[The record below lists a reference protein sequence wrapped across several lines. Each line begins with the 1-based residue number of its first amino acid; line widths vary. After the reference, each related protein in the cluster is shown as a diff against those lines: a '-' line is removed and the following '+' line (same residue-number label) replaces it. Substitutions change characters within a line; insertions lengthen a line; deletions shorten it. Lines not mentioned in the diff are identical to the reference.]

1 MPKSQPQPLSDREIL
16 DDLLASQKHME
27 TLYNTFASEC
37 SSPALESDMMNILR
51 EEHNLQSA
59 VFTEM
64 KKRGWYSPAP
74 AEQVQIEE
82 TKIKFQ
88 NAGNSL

>member
-1 MPKSQPQPLSDREIL
+1 MPQPLSDREIL
-16 DDLLASQKHME
+16 DDLLASQKHIG

-37 SSPALESDMMNILR
+37 KNAALESDMMNILR

-64 KKRGWYSPAP
+64 EKRGWYSPEP
-74 AEQVQIEE
+74 ARQLQIEE
-82 TKIKFQ
+82 TKVKFQ

>member
-1 MPKSQPQPLSDREIL
+1 MPQPLSDREIL
-16 DDLLASQKHME
+16 DDLLASQKHIG

-37 SSPALESDMMNILR
+37 KNAALESDMMNILR

-64 KKRGWYSPAP
+64 EKRGWYSPVQA
-74 AEQVQIEE
+74 QQLQIEE
-82 TKIKFQ
+82 TKGKFQ

>member
-1 MPKSQPQPLSDREIL
+1 MPQPLSDREIL
-16 DDLLASQKHME
+16 DDLLASQKHIG
-27 TLYNTFASEC
+27 TLYNAFASEC
-37 SSPALESDMMNILR
+37 KNAALESDMMNILR

-64 KKRGWYSPAP
+64 EKRGWYSPEP
-74 AEQVQIEE
+74 ARQLQIEE
-82 TKIKFQ
+82 TKVKFQ

>member
-1 MPKSQPQPLSDREIL
+1 MPQPLSDREIL
-16 DDLLASQKHME
+16 DDLLASQKHIG
-27 TLYNTFASEC
+27 TLYNTFGSEC
-37 SSPALESDMMNILR
+37 KNAALEGDMMNILR

-64 KKRGWYSPAP
+64 EKRGWYSPEP
-74 AEQVQIEE
+74 ARQLQIEE
-82 TKIKFQ
+82 TKVKFQ

>member
-1 MPKSQPQPLSDREIL
+1 MPQPLSDREIL
-16 DDLLASQKHME
+16 DDLLASQKHIG

-37 SSPALESDMMNILR
+37 KNAALESDMMNILR

-64 KKRGWYSPAP
+64 EKRGWYSPVQAP
-74 AEQVQIEE
+74 QLQIEE
-82 TKIKFQ
+82 TKVKFQ
-88 NAGNSL
+88 NAGNPLERRS

>member
-1 MPKSQPQPLSDREIL
+1 MPQPLSDREIL
-16 DDLLASQKHME
+16 DDLLASQKHIG
-27 TLYNTFASEC
+27 TLYNAFASEC
-37 SSPALESDMMNILR
+37 KNAALESDMMNILR

-64 KKRGWYSPAP
+64 EKRGWYSPEP
-74 AEQVQIEE
+74 ARQLKIEE
-82 TKIKFQ
+82 TKVKFQ

>member
-1 MPKSQPQPLSDREIL
+1 MPQPLSDREIL
-16 DDLLASQKHME
+16 DDLLASQKLFGR
-27 TLYNTFASEC
+27 LYNNFERDCKNA
-37 SSPALESDMMNILR
+37 ALESDMMKILR

-64 KKRGWYSPAP
+64 EKRGWYSPVQA
-74 AEQVQIEE
+74 QQLQIEE
-82 TKIKFQ
+82 TKVKFQ

>member
-1 MPKSQPQPLSDREIL
+1 MPQPLSDREIL
-16 DDLLASQKHME
+16 DDLLASQKHIG

-37 SSPALESDMMNILR
+37 KNAALESDMMNILR

-64 KKRGWYSPAP
+64 EKRGWYSPEP
-74 AEQVQIEE
+74 AWQLQIEE
-82 TKIKFQ
+82 TKVKFQ

>member
-1 MPKSQPQPLSDREIL
+1 
-16 DDLLASQKHME
+16 
-27 TLYNTFASEC
+27 
-37 SSPALESDMMNILR
+37 MMNILR

-64 KKRGWYSPAP
+64 EKRGWYSPVQA
-74 AEQVQIEE
+74 QQLQIEE
-82 TKIKFQ
+82 TKVKFQ